1 MTLTRHEDWVRD
13 HIQQD
18 PEYARLMREF
28 AIELLDGNDED
39 RQISLRILRD
49 GFGLSEDE
57 IQAIQAARKDAT
69 RDAAYFVRFG
79 TYKLDAC
86 DYDAAIANYDRA
98 IALEPDDADAYHNR
112 GIAKDAQGDY
122 AAAIADFNRAIALEP
137 DDADAY
143 HNRGIAKDAQGD
155 YAAAIAD
162 FDRAIA
168 LEPDDADVYHNRGVA
183 KAEQGDYA
191 GAIADYDRVIALDPD
206 NVAVLEDRAV
216 AIAGQNGHT
225 VASADYGV
233 DAEFGALEHEEA
245 AV

>member
-1 MTLTRHEDWVRD
+1 MTLIRHDDAVRD
-13 HIQQD
+13 MAARD
-18 PEYARLMREF
+18 PEFARLLRQT
-28 AIELLDGNDED
+28 ASELLDGNDED
-39 RQISLRILRD
+39 RRIAMRTLRIQL
-49 GFGLSEDE
+49 GLSEDE
-57 IQAIQAARKDAT
+57 IRAIQSARKDAT

-98 IALEPDDADAYHNR
+98 IALEPSDADAYHNR

-122 AAAIADFNRAIALEP
+122 A
-137 DDADAY
+137 
-143 HNRGIAKDAQGD
+143 G
-155 YAAAIAD
+155 AIAD

-168 LEPDDADVYHNRGVA
+168 LDPDDADSYHNRGVA

-191 GAIADYDRVIALDPD
+191 GAIADYDRVVALDPD

-216 AIAGQNGHT
+216 AIAGQEAHT
-225 VASADYGV
+225 GAIANYGA
-233 DAEFGALEHEEA
+233 DAEFGSLEHEEA

>member
-57 IQAIQAARKDAT
+57 IQAIQDARKDAT

-86 DYDAAIANYDRA
+86 DYDAAIANYD
-98 IALEPDDADAYHNR
+98 
-112 GIAKDAQGDY
+112 
-122 AAAIADFNRAIALEP
+122 RAIALEP

-191 GAIADYDRVIALDPD
+191 GAIADYDRVIVLDPD

-216 AIAGQNGHT
+216 AIAGQKGHT

>member
-1 MTLTRHEDWVRD
+1 MTLIRHDDAVRD
-13 HIQQD
+13 RAARD
-18 PEYARLMREF
+18 PEYARLLRQT
-28 AIELLDGNDED
+28 ASELLDGNDED
-39 RQISLRILRD
+39 HRVAMRTLRIQL
-49 GFGLSEDE
+49 GLSEDE

-86 DYDAAIANYDRA
+86 DYAAAIANYDRA
-98 IALEPDDADAYHNR
+98 IALAPDSADAYHNR

-122 AAAIADFNRAIALEP
+122 AGAIADYDCAIALNP

-143 HNRGIAKDAQGD
+143 HNRG
-155 YAAAIAD
+155 
-162 FDRAIA
+162 
-168 LEPDDADVYHNRGVA
+168 VT

-206 NVAVLEDRAV
+206 SVAAREDRAA
-216 AIAGQNGHT
+216 AIAGQSGR
-225 VASADYGV
+225 AEAIADYGA
-233 DAEFGALEHEEA
+233 DDELGAPEREEA

>member
-57 IQAIQAARKDAT
+57 IQAIQDARKDAT
-69 RDAAYFVRFG
+69 RDAAYFARLG
-79 TYKLDAC
+79 TYNLDAC

-112 GIAKDAQGDY
+112 GIAKDGQGDY
-122 AAAIADFNRAIALEP
+122 A
-137 DDADAY
+137 
-143 HNRGIAKDAQGD
+143 G
-155 YAAAIAD
+155 AIAD

-168 LEPDDADVYHNRGVA
+168 LDPYDADVYHNRGVA

-191 GAIADYDRVIALDPD
+191 GAIADYDRVITLDPD

-216 AIAGQNGHT
+216 AIAGQKGH
-225 VASADYGV
+225 AGAIGDYGA